1 MQAKLNRFSS
11 HSNMPEMQ
19 GFSLIRES
27 HSSSRMIMM
36 FGKSLEKRLM
46 EISLRIKK
54 EKEDLLVAEEQLI
67 SLINDA
73 DEARI
78 RSLVSETALSDTD
91 RRDSARQ
98 SENMEKYCQKIRN
111 EIDRL
116 EEIQDGLLDKL
127 NVENI

>member
-1 MQAKLNRFSS
+1 
-11 HSNMPEMQ
+11 
-19 GFSLIRES
+19 
-27 HSSSRMIMM
+27 MM

-46 EISLRIKK
+46 EISRRIKK

-78 RSLVSETALSDTD
+78 RSLVSETAISDND

-98 SENMEKYCQKIRN
+98 SKNMEKYCQKIRN
-111 EIDRL
+111 EIHRL

>member
-1 MQAKLNRFSS
+1 
-11 HSNMPEMQ
+11 
-19 GFSLIRES
+19 
-27 HSSSRMIMM
+27 MM
-36 FGKSLEKRLM
+36 LMFRKSLEKRLL
-46 EISLRIKK
+46 EVSRRIKK

-67 SLINDA
+67 SLIDDA

-78 RSLVSETALSDTD
+78 RSLVSETAISDNE

-111 EIDRL
+111 EIQRL

-127 NVENI
+127 NMENI

>member
-1 MQAKLNRFSS
+1 
-11 HSNMPEMQ
+11 
-19 GFSLIRES
+19 
-27 HSSSRMIMM
+27 MM
-36 FGKSLEKRLM
+36 LMFRKSLEKRLL
-46 EISLRIKK
+46 EVSRRIKK

-67 SLINDA
+67 SLIDNA

-78 RSLVSETALSDTD
+78 RSLVSETAISDND

-111 EIDRL
+111 EIQRL

-127 NVENI
+127 NMENI

>member
-1 MQAKLNRFSS
+1 
-11 HSNMPEMQ
+11 
-19 GFSLIRES
+19 
-27 HSSSRMIMM
+27 MM
-36 FGKSLEKRLM
+36 LMFRKSLEKRLL
-46 EISLRIKK
+46 EVSRRIKK

-67 SLINDA
+67 SLIDDA

-78 RSLVSETALSDTD
+78 RSLVSETAISDND

-111 EIDRL
+111 EIQRL

-127 NVENI
+127 NMENI

>member
-1 MQAKLNRFSS
+1 
-11 HSNMPEMQ
+11 
-19 GFSLIRES
+19 
-27 HSSSRMIMM
+27 MIMM

-46 EISLRIKK
+46 EISRRIKK

-98 SENMEKYCQKIRN
+98 SENMEKYCQKN
-111 EIDRL
+111 T
-116 EEIQDGLLDKL
+116 K
-127 NVENI
+127 

>member
-1 MQAKLNRFSS
+1 ML
-11 HSNMPEMQ
+11 
-19 GFSLIRES
+19 
-27 HSSSRMIMM
+27 M
-36 FGKSLEKRLM
+36 FRKSLEKRLL
-46 EISLRIKK
+46 EVSRRIKK

-67 SLINDA
+67 SLIDDA

-78 RSLVSETALSDTD
+78 RSLVSETAISDND

-111 EIDRL
+111 EIQRL

-127 NVENI
+127 NMENI

>member
-27 HSSSRMIMM
+27 HSSSRMMMM
-36 FGKSLEKRLM
+36 FGKSLEKRLI
-46 EISLRIKK
+46 EISRRIKK

-67 SLINDA
+67 SLI
-73 DEARI
+73 
-78 RSLVSETALSDTD
+78 
-91 RRDSARQ
+91 
-98 SENMEKYCQKIRN
+98 KIRN

>member
-1 MQAKLNRFSS
+1 M
-11 HSNMPEMQ
+11 M
-19 GFSLIRES
+19 
-27 HSSSRMIMM
+27 MM
-36 FGKSLEKRLM
+36 FGKSLEKRLI
-46 EISLRIKK
+46 EISRRIKK

-98 SENMEKYCQKIRN
+98 SENMEKYCQKIQN

>member
-1 MQAKLNRFSS
+1 ML
-11 HSNMPEMQ
+11 
-19 GFSLIRES
+19 
-27 HSSSRMIMM
+27 M
-36 FGKSLEKRLM
+36 FRKSLEKRLL
-46 EISLRIKK
+46 EVSRRIKK

-67 SLINDA
+67 SLIDDA

-78 RSLVSETALSDTD
+78 RSLVSETAISDND

-111 EIDRL
+111 EIQRL

-127 NVENI
+127 NIENI